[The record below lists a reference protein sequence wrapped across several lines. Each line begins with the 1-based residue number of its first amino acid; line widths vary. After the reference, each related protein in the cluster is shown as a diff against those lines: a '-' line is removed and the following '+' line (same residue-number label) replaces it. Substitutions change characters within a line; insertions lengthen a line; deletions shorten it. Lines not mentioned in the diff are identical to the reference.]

1 MISFKLR
8 PNIHQKVYVFG
19 LNDQD
24 LEKLRS
30 EKSLPIS
37 ENPLV
42 NLRLEYGDVD
52 QYEVVDLC
60 LVCRV
65 SDTWIEDLKKFPMPA
80 TPFPTVPCLREG
92 HFAMFA
98 YGKTDEECAKN
109 VRRRVHIEMI
119 FAGEWKPWIKKP
131 KKPKKQH

>member
-1 MISFKLR
+1 MISLKLR

-19 LNDQD
+19 LNDED
-24 LEKLRS
+24 LETLKRD
-30 EKSLPIS
+30 KVLPVS
-37 ENPLV
+37 DNPLV

-52 QYEVVDLC
+52 NYEVVDLS

-65 SDTWIEDLKKFPMPA
+65 NDAWIEALKKFPMPA

-98 YGKTDEECAKN
+98 YGKTDDECARN
-109 VRRRVHIEMI
+109 VKRRVQIEMM
-119 FAGEWKPWIKKP
+119 FAGEWRPWSKKKE
-131 KKPKKQH
+131 KKR